1 MKKTTVERMY
11 TAKIAEL
18 LNQGWHIHTSTMPG
32 HQGEIAHVDLTDG
45 SEIRRALLHREMVW
59 GDRHTDFHGHKII
72 ILVGKNTDR
81 ICAGWDSTLWNNH
94 LEVCSQIELAE
105 IQEPDRY
112 HPEGWYTDMATA
124 EDIQAIR
131 NQRRRARRTPTRREL
146 GEASKSIA
154 LRWLKRTQKG
164 FKSAR
169 LSDITKVTRVNRTHW
184 DKPTPELECY
194 EIEAKGKTYRLCP
207 PRKR

>member
-45 SEIRRALLHREMVW
+45 SEIRRALLCREMTW
-59 GDRHTDFHGHKII
+59 GRSDADFYGHKII

-81 ICAGWDSTLWNNH
+81 IWPGWDSTLWNGH
-94 LEVCSQIELAE
+94 MEILSQIELAE
-105 IQEPDRY
+105 IEAPDRY

-124 EDIQAIR
+124 EDIQQLR
-131 NQRRRARRTPTRREL
+131 NQRRKAQRIASERAVGT
-146 GEASKSIA
+146 AFKSIA
-154 LRWLKRTQKG
+154 LRWLRKQPRMKTAK
-164 FKSAR
+164 
-169 LSDITKVTRVNRTHW
+169 LEDITKMVRYTTGNNRIGF
-184 DKPTPELECY
+184 K
-194 EIEAKGKTYRLCP
+194 IEAKGKTFNLHT
-207 PRKR
+207 